1 MKGRSSGRS
10 ERFSGKKSPDK
21 DFKSGG
27 KKFSGRKNRN
37 FSSEDKGKSRP
48 FDKKKSFTPKEKN
61 DSPGYKG
68 KRDFSSDRRNKRND
82 YSSDSKDKSSRSFDD
97 KKSFGTK
104 KYKDFPSDDKRKN
117 SRPFDKKKS
126 SGPKSDKDFSDT
138 KKFSGQKDK
147 REDSSSE
154 NKRKFSRS
162 FEDKKSSGTRTYKQY
177 TSEGKKRFSDKKKRD
192 DSPSDQKR
200 RSSRSFDNKNDKDF
214 SSDRDNKRF
223 SESKKSFSDSESS
236 EFKKKS
242 KFSDASA
249 DEKKPFKKKPIKSYD
264 FTADKLQTPPN
275 YNIKRPEGA
284 KKEAPK
290 AEGKIRL
297 NKFIAN
303 AGICSRREADR
314 LIELGEVTVNGERIT
329 ELGYKVDRKDVVKY
343 QNQVIKPE
351 KLIYVL
357 LNKPKDFIT
366 TTDDPQERRTV
377 MSLVKNACTERIYPV
392 GRLDRNTTG
401 LLLLTNDGE
410 LADKLTH
417 PSNNIKKVY
426 QADLDKPISEEDYEK
441 ILNGIELEDGPVKV
455 DALAIV
461 SADAQSLGI
470 EIHEG
475 RNRIVRRIFESLG
488 YHVVKLDRVLYA
500 GLTKKDLSRGKWRYL
515 SEKEIV
521 KLKFFL

>member
-1 MKGRSSGRS
+1 MKGRSSGRPD
-10 ERFSGKKSPDK
+10 RFSGKKSPNK
-21 DFKSGG
+21 DFKSGD
-27 KKFSGRKNRN
+27 KKFSGSRNRN
-37 FSSEDKGKSRP
+37 NASDEDKGRP
-48 FDKKKSFTPKEKN
+48 RSFDKKKPFSSKEKN
-61 DSPGYKG
+61 GSSGYKG
-68 KRDFSSDRRNKRND
+68 KKSFSSDPRNKRDDFSSG
-82 YSSDSKDKSSRSFDD
+82 SKGKSFRSFDD
-97 KKSFGTK
+97 KKSFSDK
-104 KYKDFPSDDKRKN
+104 KFKKTYSEDKRN
-117 SRPFDKKKS
+117 NPRPFDKKKS
-126 SGPKSDKDFSDT
+126 LGDKDN
-138 KKFSGQKDK
+138 KKFSENKKFSRNKDK
-147 REDSSSE
+147 RED
-154 NKRKFSRS
+154 FST
-162 FEDKKSSGTRTYKQY
+162 DKKHKSSGTRTYKQY
-177 TSEGKKRFSDKKKRD
+177 ASEGKKRFSEKNKKD
-192 DSPSDQKR
+192 NYPSDQKR
-200 RSSRSFDNKNDKDF
+200 RSSRSFDNKKDKDF
-214 SSDRDNKRF
+214 SSDR
-223 SESKKSFSDSESS
+223 EGKKFSDSSD
-236 EFKKKS
+236 FKKKG
-242 KFSDASA
+242 KFSDSL
-249 DEKKPFKKKPIKSYD
+249 DEKKPFGKKPVKSYD
-264 FTADKLQTPPN
+264 FTADKLQTPPS

-426 QADLDKPISEEDYEK
+426 QADLDKPLSEEDYEK
-441 ILNGIELEDGPVKV
+441 IVNGLELEDGPVKV

-461 SADAQSLGI
+461 SPDAQSIGI

-488 YHVVKLDRVLYA
+488 YQVVKLDRVLYA

-521 KLKFFL
+521 RLKFFI